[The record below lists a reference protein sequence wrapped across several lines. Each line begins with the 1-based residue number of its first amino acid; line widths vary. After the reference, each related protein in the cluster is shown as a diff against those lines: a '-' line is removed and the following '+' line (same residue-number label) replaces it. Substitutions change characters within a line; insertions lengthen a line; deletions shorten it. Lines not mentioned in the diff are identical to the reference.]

1 MSGAIKIISLILSS
15 LALILIIIALFSVI
29 YVNSRSV
36 MFIWKKKFIYTVGS
50 INLDQDIIFTLNFE
64 ESRSVLKDR
73 KEGTV
78 LIELSR
84 NLRIKDFVKLNDKYA
99 VKIVPHDGGFLL
111 LAKEV
116 NGSTTLIKFM
126 KLHSIWKAKGNFLDV
141 TAHDNRIFILEKTN
155 NNCAISVLDG
165 NGHRTKSIDCPL
177 GNLSR
182 TKPLK
187 LISSE
192 KSVYCLF
199 HDLDSNAILVGRVS
213 NGYVQLVGNI
223 SLGSASIPWMDAM
236 ALDGGLLISLPN
248 CQLIYL
254 DENGEIRTHHLI
266 IPNLPKTGGC
276 SAAIGPH
283 TESNIYLH
291 GFYGFWGFVGI
302 WDGERL
308 KRVAIIP
315 PEKFSVASSISHA
328 LLSNGELYL
337 SGHFQTSGSEGVFIL
352 RTKPDLTEDLGKILD
367 GSETVDLGKIL
378 GDP

>member
-1 MSGAIKIISLILSS
+1 MILADIDGESS
-15 LALILIIIALFSVI
+15 ILARFTGLHPLWEVEGH
-29 YVNSRSV
+29 
-36 MFIWKKKFIYTVGS
+36 FIDV
-50 INLDQDIIFTLNFE
+50 
-64 ESRSVLKDR
+64 
-73 KEGTV
+73 TV
-78 LIELSR
+78 LDDRL
-84 NLRIKDFVKLNDKYA
+84 FV
-99 VKIVPHDGGFLL
+99 
-111 LAKEV
+111 
-116 NGSTTLIKFM
+116 
-126 KLHSIWKAKGNFLDV
+126 
-141 TAHDNRIFILEKTN
+141 LEGATD
-155 NNCAISVLDG
+155 NCAISVLDG

-192 KSVYCLF
+192 KFVYCLF
-199 HDLDSNAILVGRVS
+199 HDLDSNAIQVGRMS

-254 DENGEIRTHHLI
+254 DENGETRTHHLI

-283 TESNIYLH
+283 TESNTYLH